1 MTNDIARAVMANL
14 SAKKKGSYSLEDRG
28 SGLSEQENRLLKDI
42 IRGRAPVKAP
52 GICQLA
58 FICL

>member
-1 MTNDIARAVMANL
+1 MANL